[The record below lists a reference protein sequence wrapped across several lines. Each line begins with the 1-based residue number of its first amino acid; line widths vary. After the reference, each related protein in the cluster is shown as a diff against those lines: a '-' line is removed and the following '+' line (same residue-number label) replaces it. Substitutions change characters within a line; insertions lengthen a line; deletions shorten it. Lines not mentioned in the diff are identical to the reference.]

1 MLERALFLATI
12 AGGATLGVFWPLHKS
27 ETPAAAAPS
36 ALEVT
41 LERSSDRHFYADADV
56 NGQKVHFLI
65 DTGASEIALTE
76 DDASKVGLQVDPQK
90 YELIGQGA
98 SGMVRGQYVELNK
111 VDLGGIQQGNAKAVV
126 VQGAD
131 VSLLGQPFLEN
142 VDEIV
147 IRKGEM
153 VLRDQKDS

>member
-1 MLERALFLATI
+1 MIERVLFVATI

-27 ETPAAAAPS
+27 EGPATAPS

-41 LERSSDRHFYADADV
+41 LDRSPDRHFYADANV
-56 NGQKVHFLI
+56 NGQTVHFLV

-76 DDASKVGLQVDPQK
+76 EDARKVGIAVDPQK
-90 YELIGQGA
+90 YEFIGQGA
-98 SGMVRGQYVELNK
+98 SGMVRGQYVELSK
-111 VDLGGIQQGNAKAVV
+111 VDLGGIQQSSAKAVV

>member
-1 MLERALFLATI
+1 MIERVLFLATI

-27 ETPAAAAPS
+27 DAPTSASAAI
-36 ALEVT
+36 EVA
-41 LERSSDRHFYADADV
+41 LERSSDRHFYADAEI
-56 NGQKVHFLI
+56 NGRSVHFLV
-65 DTGASEIALTE
+65 DTGSSEIALTE
-76 DDASKVGLQVDPQK
+76 DDARKIGIDVDPSK

-98 SGMVRGQYVELNK
+98 SGIVRGQYVDLDRIE
-111 VDLGGIQQGNAKAVV
+111 LGGIRESNAKAVV
-126 VQGAD
+126 VQGAN

-153 VLRDQKDS
+153 LLRDQKDS

>member
-1 MLERALFLATI
+1 MIERVLLVATI
-12 AGGATLGVFWPLHKS
+12 AGGATLGVFWPLNQS
-27 ETPAAAAPS
+27 ERPVAAPA

-56 NGQKVHFLI
+56 NGQQVHFLV

-76 DDASKVGLQVDPQK
+76 DDARKVGINVDPQK

-98 SGMVRGQYVELNK
+98 SGMVRGQYIELNK
-111 VDLGGIQQGNAKAVV
+111 VDLGGIHQSNAKAVV
-126 VQGAD
+126 VEGAS

-153 VLRDQKDS
+153 TLRSSQAN

>member
-27 ETPAAAAPS
+27 ESPAATSS
-36 ALEVT
+36 AFEVT
-41 LERSSDRHFYADADV
+41 LQRNSDRHFYAEAKV
-56 NGQKVHFLI
+56 NGQPVRFLV
-65 DTGASEIALTE
+65 DTGASEIALSE
-76 DDASKVGLQVDPQK
+76 NDARKVGIAVDPQK
-90 YELIGQGA
+90 YEYIGQGA

-111 VDLGGIQQGNAKAVV
+111 VDLGGIQQNSAKAVV

-153 VLRDQKDS
+153 VLREQKNS

>member
-1 MLERALFLATI
+1 MLERILLVATV
-12 AGGATLGVFWPLHKS
+12 AGGATLGVFWPLNKS
-27 ETPAAAAPS
+27 EQPVATPN

-41 LERSSDRHFYADADV
+41 LERNSDRHFYADADV
-56 NGQKVHFLI
+56 NGQKVHFLV

-76 DDASKVGLQVDPQK
+76 EDARKVGIPVDPEK

-111 VDLGGIQQGNAKAVV
+111 VDLGGIHQTSAKAVV
-126 VQGAD
+126 VQGAS

-147 IRKGEM
+147 IRKGQM
-153 VLRDQKDS
+153 TLRSQG

>member
-1 MLERALFLATI
+1 MIERVLFLATI

-27 ETPAAAAPS
+27 DAPTISSAAI
-36 ALEVT
+36 EVT
-41 LERSSDRHFYADADV
+41 LERNSDRHFYADAVV
-56 NGQKVHFLI
+56 NGRSVHFLV
-65 DTGASEIALTE
+65 DTGSSEIALTE
-76 DDASKVGLQVDPQK
+76 DDARKIGIEVDPSK

-98 SGMVRGQYVELNK
+98 SGIVRGQYVEL
-111 VDLGGIQQGNAKAVV
+111 DEIQLGAIRESNAKAVV

-142 VDEIV
+142 IDEIV

-153 VLRDQKDS
+153 LLRDQKNS

>member
-1 MLERALFLATI
+1 MLERVLFVATI

-27 ETPAAAAPS
+27 EGPAAAPS

-41 LERSSDRHFYADADV
+41 LERNSDRHFYADADV
-56 NGQKVHFLI
+56 NGQSVHFLV

-76 DDASKVGLQVDPQK
+76 EDARKVGIEVDPQK

-98 SGMVRGQYVELNK
+98 SGMVRGQYIELSK
-111 VDLGGIQQGNAKAVV
+111 VDLGGIRQNSTKAVV
-126 VQGAD
+126 VQGAS

-153 VLRDQKDS
+153 TLRTQAKS

>member
-1 MLERALFLATI
+1 VLERVLFVATI

-27 ETPAAAAPS
+27 ESPAAAPS

-41 LERSSDRHFYADADV
+41 LERNSDRHFYADANV
-56 NGQKVHFLI
+56 NGQSVHFLV

-76 DDASKVGLQVDPQK
+76 DDAKKVGLTVEPDK
-90 YELIGQGA
+90 YQLVGEGA
-98 SGMVRGQYVELNK
+98 SGMVRGQYVQLKNVELN
-111 VDLGGIQQGNAKAVV
+111 GIRMTDAKAVI
-126 VQGAD
+126 VQGASI
-131 VSLLGQPFLEN
+131 SLLGQPFLEN

-153 VLRDQKDS
+153 VLRDDKNS